1 MKNNARKFLDAI
13 SENTE
18 LRKYLETYQ
27 IPDGM
32 EKEDCLVA
40 VAEKFGYSVTK
51 EELAEA
57 FRCKQEELKTA
68 EAGAEA
74 AVQEIPLGELDS
86 VAGGGDIGA
95 ANQGLKKREKQD
107 DDCQFS
113 FIDEENCWLDDG
125 CDNVFMSYVFY
136 HCHLSQRH

>member
-40 VAEKFGYSVTK
+40 VAEKFGFAVTK
-51 EELAEA
+51 EELMEA

-68 EAGAEA
+68 VAGAEA

-86 VAGGGDIGA
+86 VAGGGDVGA
-95 ANQGLKKREKQD
+95 ANQNLKGKGEHPECKVTYKNW
-107 DDCQFS
+107 
-113 FIDEENCWLDDG
+113 ENCTALDG
-125 CDNVFMSYVFY
+125 CDLVLIKYSNYLCKESWEF
-136 HCHLSQRH
+136 